1 MALFSERKPIM
12 KGDDEMITSVL
23 LSSPEDTLLSQK
35 VDVKPKRTSCVLFL
49 VYRYSK
55 TEWVSF

>member
-1 MALFSERKPIM
+1 MALFNERKLIM
-12 KGDDEMITSVL
+12 KGNDEMITSVL
-23 LSSPEDTLLSQK
+23 LSSSEDTLLSQK
-35 VDVKPKRTSCVLFL
+35 VDVEPKITSGILFL